1 VFRHSASRYPAAA
14 AFIILSATLAIA
26 QAPSAAPATPPTPVK
41 LSATAD
47 VMRSYNGLKTNIL
60 KAADKMPADSYSF
73 RPTLEIRTF
82 ARVVNHVTE
91 AQFRSCGTINGTAP
105 DTLPKVPPETADK
118 AAIVSAL
125 QASFAEC
132 DKAMASLT
140 DDNLLQMVTLGPVTR
155 TRIGFAWATVS
166 HDNEQYAT
174 LALYMRLKGLVPP
187 SSEK

>member
-1 VFRHSASRYPAAA
+1 MFRHSASRYPAAT
-14 AFIILSATLAIA
+14 AFVLLSATFAAA
-26 QAPSAAPATPPTPVK
+26 QAPSSAPAPPPTPVK
-41 LSATAD
+41 LSAPAD
-47 VMRSYNGLKTNIL
+47 VQRSYNGLKTNIL

-73 RPTLEIRTF
+73 RPTPEIRTF

-91 AQFRSCGTINGTAP
+91 AQFRSCGTLNGAAP

-118 AAIVSAL
+118 AAIVAAL
-125 QASFAEC
+125 QASFSEC
-132 DKAMASLT
+132 DKALASLT
-140 DDNLLQMVTLGPVTR
+140 DDNLLQMLTLGPTTR